1 MAFLKKFWSFLK
13 KDFLITVSYRVNLI
27 IGFFGMFIGILK
39 FGFMAHFLQAGNTFP
54 TISKYGGSLI
64 SYLVT
69 GGIFMSYVS
78 VAMNSFR
85 STIRSEQS
93 MGTLEYLLLS
103 NTPIHQI
110 VLFSGLSSFLWT
122 TLDSSAI
129 FIMVAVLFGVQM
141 KVNLLLSLLI
151 LALTVICISGI
162 GLMSAGIIMVTKKGD
177 PVGWIFT
184 TLTGLLS
191 GVFYPVSVLPS
202 YLRAISFVLPPT
214 YAMHALRKALL
225 VGASFHSVEKQIF
238 ILVAM
243 SLVTV
248 PAGILTFRW
257 GFNEARRRGSLIEY

>member
-1 MAFLKKFWSFLK
+1 
-13 KDFLITVSYRVNLI
+13 
-27 IGFFGMFIGILK
+27 MFIGILK

-54 TISKYGGSLI
+54 LINKYGGSLI

-69 GGIFMSYVS
+69 GGIFMSYVN

-103 NTPIHQI
+103 NTPIYQI
-110 VLFSGLSSFLWT
+110 VLFSGLSSFFWT
-122 TLDSSAI
+122 TIDSSLV
-129 FIMVAVLFGVQM
+129 FIMIAVLFGVQM
-141 KVNLLLSLLI
+141 KVNILLSLLI
-151 LALTVICISGI
+151 LTLTVICISGI

-191 GVFYPVSVLPS
+191 GVFYPISVLPQYLKALS
-202 YLRAISFVLPPT
+202 YILPPT
-214 YAMHALRKALL
+214 YAMYALRKALL

-238 ILVAM
+238 ILIAM
-243 SLVTV
+243 SLITV
-248 PAGILTFRW
+248 PAGIFTFRW